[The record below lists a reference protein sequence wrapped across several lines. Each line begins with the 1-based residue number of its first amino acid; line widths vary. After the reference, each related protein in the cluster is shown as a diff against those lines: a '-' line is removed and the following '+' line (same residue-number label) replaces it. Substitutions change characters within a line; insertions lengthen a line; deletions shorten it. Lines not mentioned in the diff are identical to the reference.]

1 MLPDAI
7 VKVNERLEEQEVLL
21 GPVILMFLIV
31 SDVTMFE
38 MQEGIRGVIPN
49 SWQYSV
55 DPFDLIENYVKY
67 TKNSII

>member
-1 MLPDAI
+1 
-7 VKVNERLEEQEVLL
+7 
-21 GPVILMFLIV
+21 MFLIV
-31 SDVTMFE
+31 SDATMFE

-55 DPFDLIENYVKY
+55 DPFDLIENYAKY